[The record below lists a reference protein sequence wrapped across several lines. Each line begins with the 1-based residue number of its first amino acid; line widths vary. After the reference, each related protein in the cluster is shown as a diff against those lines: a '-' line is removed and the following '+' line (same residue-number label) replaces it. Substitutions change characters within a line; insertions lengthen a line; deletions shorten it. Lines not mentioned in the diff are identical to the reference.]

1 MCGNNK
7 IILCEHNKHKEKAIV
22 RADSVTTGSRDRAN
36 VRK

>member
-7 IILCEHNKHKEKAIV
+7 IIMCEHKHREKAIV